1 MIQIQNI
8 SLAFGSQVILDRTS
22 WGLRIGKRF
31 GLVGPNGA
39 GKSTLLKLL
48 SGELSPDD
56 GSIVYAGQTVG
67 YLRQETEEVSTGTSV
82 LEEAMTAF
90 QDTLDLE
97 VEEQRLIAAMEAHED
112 HTSNTYQQLMRT
124 FDSVHQQL
132 LAREIH
138 LIKPRTQSVLS
149 GLGFEADDFERELA
163 TFSGGWRMRVALAKL
178 LLRQPDVLLL
188 DEPTNHLDIDS
199 IDWLEDYLKSYPGT
213 VVLVSHD
220 RYFLDRMADTTVE
233 LIQGK
238 LTEYAGNYSFYLH
251 DRVERREIQRS
262 AWINQQKM
270 ISDNERFIER
280 FRYKNTKAT
289 QVQSRV
295 KMLDRLERIPEPP
308 SDEATISFRFPEPP
322 RSGKVVME
330 LGSFSKTYPSD
341 FGPDIEVFRKSAP
354 IHIERG
360 DKIALIGRNG
370 AGKSTLAR
378 MLLGT
383 ESFDG
388 ERKEGYNAEIT
399 FFAQHQAETLDR
411 NQTALEALR
420 SEAPDRSETELR
432 TLLGAFLFRG
442 DDVFKPVKV
451 LSGGERSR
459 VALARTLASPANLL
473 ILDEPTNHLDIQ
485 SIAVL
490 AEALRQYTGTFLVVS
505 HNRHFLDEIVT
516 KVWRAG
522 AGSVQQF
529 EGNYSDYLWQVE
541 HGTARADAPQ
551 ESAKLAPRPDIK
563 SSPNHKEETDAPSS
577 SGPKSKEQKRREA
590 KERARKRKKQ
600 IAASDSKTAG
610 LNDYQLKME
619 FEKVSSDVEELESS
633 VAEMEGQLADP
644 ALFSDPVQGK
654 KLMTSYEST
663 KTKLDEKTTWWEQL
677 AEAITERDLSL

>member
-1 MIQIQNI
+1 M
-8 SLAFGSQVILDRTS
+8 
-22 WGLRIGKRF
+22 
-31 GLVGPNGA
+31 GPNGA
-39 GKSTLLKLL
+39 GKTTLLKLL
-48 SGELSPDD
+48 SGELTPDD
-56 GSIVYAGQTVG
+56 GDIVYAGQSVG
-67 YLRQETEEVSTGTSV
+67 YLKQETEEVSTGTTV
-82 LEEAMTAF
+82 LEEAITAF
-90 QDTLDLE
+90 QETLDLE
-97 VEEQRLIAAMEAHED
+97 AEEQRLISAMEAHED
-112 HTSNTYQQLMRT
+112 HESDEYHRLMRS
-124 FDSVHQQL
+124 FDAVHQKL
-132 LAREIH
+132 LAKEVH
-138 LIKPRTQSVLS
+138 LIKPRTQSVLG
-149 GLGFEADDFERELA
+149 GLGFDTEDFDRELA

-220 RYFLDRMADTTVE
+220 RYFLDRMVDTTVE

-238 LTEYAGNYSFYLH
+238 LTEYAGNYSFYLQ
-251 DRVERREIQRS
+251 DRVERRELQRNS
-262 AWINQQKM
+262 WVNQQKM
-270 ISDNERFIER
+270 IADNERFIER

-295 KMLDRLERIPEPP
+295 KMLEKLERVPEPP

-330 LGSFSKTYPSD
+330 LGQFSKTYPSD
-341 FGPDIEVFRKSAP
+341 HGSDIPVFRDAGP
-354 IHIERG
+354 AIIERG

-383 ESFDG
+383 EDFDG
-388 ERKEGYNAEIT
+388 LRKEGHNVEIT

-411 NQTALEALR
+411 NQTALDALR
-420 SEAPDRSETELR
+420 DAAPDRSETELR

-490 AEALRQYTGTFLVVS
+490 AEALRQYTGTFVVVS
-505 HNRHFLDEIVT
+505 HNRHFLDEIVG
-516 KVWRAG
+516 KVWRVG
-522 AGSVQQF
+522 AGGIQEFV
-529 EGNYSDYLWQVE
+529 GNYADYLWQVE
-541 HGTARADAPQ
+541 HGTARADAPP
-551 ESAKLAPRPDIK
+551 EPTREAPRPEIPHSGDTSGK
-563 SSPNHKEETDAPSS
+563 DVASAGTS

-590 KERARKRKKQ
+590 EERAKARKQKIRASGSRS
-600 IAASDSKTAG
+600 AAM
-610 LNDYQLKME
+610 NDYQLKQE
-619 FEKVSSDVEELESS
+619 FDKVTASVEASEEKVADLEH
-633 VAEMEGQLADP
+633 QLADP
-644 ALFSDPVQGK
+644 DLFADPVKGK
-654 KLMTSYEST
+654 ALMTQYESA
-663 KTKLDEKTTWWEQL
+663 KSGLEKQTTWWEEL
-677 AEAITERDLSL
+677 AEAMTERELDI

>member
-1 MIQIQNI
+1 
-8 SLAFGSQVILDRTS
+8 
-22 WGLRIGKRF
+22 
-31 GLVGPNGA
+31 VGPNGA
-39 GKSTLLKLL
+39 GKTTLLKLI
-48 SGELSPDD
+48 SGEMSPDD
-56 GSIVYAGQTVG
+56 GDIVYAGQSVG
-67 YLRQETEEVSTGTSV
+67 YLKQETEEVSSGTTV

-90 QDTLDLE
+90 QETLDLE
-97 VEEQRLIAAMEAHED
+97 AEEQRLIAEMDAHED
-112 HTSNTYQQLMRT
+112 HTSETYQQLMRA
-124 FDSVHQQL
+124 FDKVHQQL
-132 LAREIH
+132 LSREIH
-138 LIKPRTQSVLS
+138 LIKPRTQSVLG
-149 GLGFEADDFERELA
+149 GLGFDADDFDRELA

-220 RYFLDRMADTTVE
+220 RYFLDRMVDTTVE

-238 LTEYAGNYSFYLH
+238 LTEYAGNYSFYLK
-251 DRVERREIQRS
+251 DRVERRELQRA
-262 AWINQQKM
+262 AWTNQQKM
-270 ISDNERFIER
+270 IADNERFIER

-295 KMLDRLERIPEPP
+295 KMLEKLDRVPEPP

-330 LGSFSKTYPSD
+330 LSQFSKTYPSD
-341 FGPDIEVFRKSAP
+341 HGPDIEVFKNADP
-354 IHIERG
+354 THIERG

-383 ESFDG
+383 EEFDG

-411 NQTALEALR
+411 DQTALEALR
-420 SEAPDRSETELR
+420 SAAPNRSETELR

-442 DDVFKPVKV
+442 DDVFKKVKV

-505 HNRHFLDEIVT
+505 HNRHFLDEIVG
-516 KVWRAG
+516 KVWRVG
-522 AGSVQQF
+522 AGGVQQF

-541 HGTARADAPQ
+541 HGTIRADAPP
-551 ESAKLAPRPDIK
+551 EPTGFAPRPEIAK
-563 SSPNHKEETDAPSS
+563 APSS
-577 SGPKSKEQKRREA
+577 DSGSAPMDVSTSGPKSKEQKRREA
-590 KERARKRKKQ
+590 EERARRRKQQ
-600 IAASDSKTAG
+600 IAASDSKAAG
-610 LNDYQLKME
+610 LNDYQLKKE
-619 FEKVSSDVEELESS
+619 YVKTSSAVEELESQ
-633 VAEMEGQLADP
+633 VTDMERQLADP

-654 KLMTSYEST
+654 KLMTAYESA
-663 KTKLDEKTTWWEQL
+663 KTSLEERSAWWEEL
-677 AEAITERDLSL
+677 AEAMMERDLAI